1 MRRVTFKKYAGVRIN
16 GDIPV
21 DIPGDGHMDR
31 ASWLTVMVESGGKFG
46 TVISYDGT
54 GMTAGLHQ
62 AIAVYPRELLL
73 SDDGNNLDDQGPLWK
88 LLDRCFQ
95 ATPHIQATVDLKEAF
110 GKIHW
115 TVVNGVLRDSDTG
128 RAISGKV
135 IREELTGAANGCM
148 PVRGIDRKQAEMWAA
163 LFHTYFSD
171 VNTFSV
177 QEGWGKEKLIK
188 RVERTPLRYASA
200 PKWRKKTPQDFFY
213 EDLVAGVVDH
223 EDLEP
228 EFDLAMSVW
237 LSYTV
242 NAPAIALKVLCR
254 YIPTFQHDGIEAF
267 SVQLLKALGK
277 AKFGRWGAHVKNGR
291 YQRTR
296 KYAMEIWPKEM
307 FVGKDAIMPASL

>member
-16 GDIPV
+16 GDVPI

-62 AIAVYPRELLL
+62 AIAVYPKELRLPE
-73 SDDGNNLDDQGPLWK
+73 DGNSLDDQGPLWK
-88 LLDRCFQ
+88 LLDRCLQ
-95 ATPHIQATVDLKEAF
+95 ATPKIQATLDMKHAL
-110 GKIHW
+110 GNIGW
-115 TVVNGVLRDSDTG
+115 VVANGVLRDETVG
-128 RAISGKV
+128 HAISGKT
-135 IREELTGAANGCM
+135 IRAEFTGAENGCM
-148 PVRGIDRKQAEMWAA
+148 PARGIHRQEAERWAA

-171 VNTFSV
+171 KNTFPI

-188 RVERTPLRYASA
+188 RVERTPLRFASA
-200 PKWRKKTPQDFFY
+200 RKWRKKTPQEFFY
-213 EDLVAGVVDH
+213 EDLIAGVVDH
-223 EDLEP
+223 EDLPP

-254 YIPTFQHDGIEAF
+254 LIPAYQTGSIEAF
-267 SVQLLKALGK
+267 SVQLLKALGR
-277 AKFGRWGAHVKNGR
+277 AKFGRWGAQVKNGR

-296 KYAMEIWPKEM
+296 KYAMELWPREM
-307 FVGKDAIMPASL
+307 FKGKNAIMPVSM